1 MIKTPP
7 LMPMTAAVASK
18 RATKAVPS
26 KNGATKRAPSKKKP
40 LTTHRRF
47 TLNGWWGYWRLSL
60 LALFLIGFVGAV
72 VWKIA
77 GLQVRAEIHH
87 GADFLKTQGSLRTH
101 RVEKLPAYRG
111 VISDRNGRAL
121 AVSTPLMRIW
131 VDPKIV
137 HEYPEEWSSLAK
149 ATGIPLSEF
158 KQRLHNYR
166 NKQFMSLRYWPPQKA
181 DQLLAQKFHG
191 VYAQESYRR
200 YYPCA
205 EACAHVIGFTDSD
218 DNGQEG
224 VELML
229 DAHLAGEM
237 GEKHVLKNRKGQV
250 IRDLGLIK
258 AAKPGKSI
266 QLSLDLG
273 VQYQAY
279 RALKQAVSEHQASS
293 GSIVVVDVPTGEILA
308 MANQPSYNPNDRS
321 DRQSYR
327 VRNRAL
333 VDTYEPGSTIKPFSI
348 LAAME
353 QGIVTPNT
361 QIDTSPG
368 WIHIVSKTFKDPTN
382 RGVLTTAG
390 ILKKSSQVGTVKIA
404 LDTPSEQVYHLY
416 QRVGFGLPL
425 GLGFPG
431 ERSGRVPLVHKKDK
445 VSRANLAFGYGL
457 TVNTAQLAQAY
468 HVLAHRGV
476 KIPLS
481 LLHRSE
487 PLHTSA
493 ERVVSEKYADEML
506 TMLAGVNQPD
516 GTGKLAMMT
525 HYSSAGKSGTAHRV
539 SPKGGYY
546 PDRYRALFAG
556 IAPIEDPK
564 IVVVVKLE
572 DPKSGKYFGGQ
583 VAAPVFAEVASRAL
597 RLMNTPIRDVAQ
609 FRAK

>member
-1 MIKTPP
+1 M
-7 LMPMTAAVASK
+7 
-18 RATKAVPS
+18 
-26 KNGATKRAPSKKKP
+26 APSKPASKARKTTTSKKKTP
-40 LTTHRRF
+40 AK
-47 TLNGWWGYWRLSL
+47 NKPSIIYWRLIVL
-60 LALFLIGFVGAV
+60 GLFLIGFVGAV

-77 GLQVRAEIHH
+77 GLQVRDEIHH
-87 GADFLKTQGSLRTH
+87 GADFLKSQGSLRTH
-101 RVEKLPAYRG
+101 RIEKLPAYRG

-131 VDPKIV
+131 TDPQILK
-137 HEYPEEWSSLAK
+137 EYPEEWPSLA
-149 ATGIPLSEF
+149 AAIDMPLGEL
-158 KQRLHNYR
+158 KKRLHTYR

-181 DQLLAQKFHG
+181 DQLLAQRFHG

-237 GEKHVLKNRKGQV
+237 GEKHVLKNRKGEI
-250 IRDLGLIK
+250 IRDLGLRK
-258 AAKPGKSI
+258 AAKPGKNI

-273 VQYQAY
+273 IQYQAY
-279 RALKQAVSEHQASS
+279 RALKQAVAEHQANS

-308 MANQPSYNPNDRS
+308 MANQPSYNPNDRR
-321 DRQSYR
+321 DRKSYR

-333 VDTYEPGSTIKPFSI
+333 VDTYEPGSTVKPFSI

-353 QGIVTPNT
+353 QGIVTPTT

-368 WIHIVSKTFKDPTN
+368 WIHIISKTFKDPRN
-382 RGVLTTAG
+382 RGVLTTAD

-404 LDTPSEQVYHLY
+404 LKTPSEQVYNLY
-416 QRVGFGLPL
+416 QRMGFGLPV

-431 ERSGRVPLVHKKDK
+431 ERSGQVPLIRKKDK

-457 TVNTAQLAQAY
+457 SVNTAQLAQAY
-468 HVLAHRGV
+468 HVLANRGI
-476 KIPLS
+476 KKPLS
-481 LLHRSE
+481 LLHDAQSSLVA
-487 PLHTSA
+487 P
-493 ERVVSEKYADEML
+493 ERVVSEQLAGEML

-539 SPKGGYY
+539 SPNGGYY

-556 IAPIEDPK
+556 MAPAEQPK

-572 DPKSGKYFGGQ
+572 DPKAGKYFGGQ
-583 VAAPVFAEVASRAL
+583 VAAPVFSDVASSAL
-597 RLMNTPIRDVAQ
+597 RLLNTPIETATVPQRSLPTL
-609 FRAK
+609 